1 MTEHVKQEKVLV
13 VPTEEFHRLG
23 LFQGFCPEADRYLDH
38 LLQPEFVRFLP
49 RGQVEDDPSLK
60 QLIPYVIF
68 LHNEDGQDR
77 AFCYTRGTGMGEG
90 RLHRKRSVGI
100 GGHISLD
107 DVLSGLPNGSIIDDE
122 AGTTVDGWAAYR
134 AGFQRE
140 LEEEVRIDTP
150 YTNDR
155 VGMIND
161 DSTEVGSV
169 HLGIVH
175 LCRVESPAVVPNETD
190 LIEWGF
196 FPVEELLADAENFE
210 TWSSLS
216 LASLFGG
223 K

>member
-1 MTEHVKQEKVLV
+1 MTDVAQEKVLV

-23 LFQGFCPEADRYLDH
+23 VFQGFCPEADRYLDH
-38 LLQPEFVRFLP
+38 LLQPQFVRFLP
-49 RGQVEDDPSLK
+49 RSQVETDPSLK

-68 LHNEDGQDR
+68 LYNEDGKDR
-77 AFCYTRGTGMGEG
+77 VFCYTRGTGMGEG

-107 DVLSGLPNGSIIDDE
+107 DVIGGAGGDVVDGES
-122 AGTTVDGWAAYR
+122 GTTADGWAAYR
-134 AGFQRE
+134 AGFDRE
-140 LEEEVRIDTP
+140 LEEEVTIDTP

-175 LCRVESPAVVPNETD
+175 LCRVERPEVTPSETD

-196 FPVEELLADAENFE
+196 FPVDELLADAPSFE

-216 LASLFGG
+216 LAAIFG
-223 K
+223 KKD